1 MGSDRN
7 MAAVKLA
14 DSDGH
19 MGINVV
25 YAILLGMVNRQ
36 DTGQQTLPTV
46 YIFEPAFVYVRGR
59 RRRRSS
65 SIRANNEPGCWT
77 VSVVDIVTST

>member
-25 YAILLGMVNRQ
+25 YAILLGMVNWQ
-36 DTGQQTLPTV
+36 DTGQQTLPTF
-46 YIFEPAFVYVRGR
+46 YIFEPAFVYVRG